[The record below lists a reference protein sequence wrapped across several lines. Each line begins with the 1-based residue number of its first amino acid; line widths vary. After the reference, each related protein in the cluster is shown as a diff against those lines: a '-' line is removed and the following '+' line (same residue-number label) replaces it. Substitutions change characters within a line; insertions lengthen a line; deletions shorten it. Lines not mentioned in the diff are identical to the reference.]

1 MIMDLCKWNRSINM
15 IDRSHEIR
23 SIDDA
28 LVFQGRPVIRRDTR
42 INGGVYLGANAREAV
57 VVDFEKDREIM
68 ALYEKVLSAAEGRD
82 EEGILQAVFDKVSKS
97 FSRRSSRH
105 VEQLVD
111 WLGLGNDQKVLLGM
125 FVREKTGCCR
135 HSALACGAI
144 IEKLIDEGYLKG
156 KVSVD
161 RNSFNIL
168 SYNLAHA
175 WCRYTSAEGRVTVLD
190 VAKDYIGGL
199 TKKGDIVPWEYK
211 RHEEQKEKYAAGI
224 LSA

>member
-1 MIMDLCKWNRSINM
+1 MKDICEWNRSINM
-15 IDRSHEIR
+15 TDRSAAVR
-23 SIDDA
+23 NIDDI
-28 LVFQGRPVIRRDTR
+28 LYFQGRHVIKRDTR

-57 VVDFEKDREIM
+57 VVDFKKDEELD
-68 ALYEKVLSAAEGRD
+68 ALYSRVLAGISDKD
-82 EEGILQAVFDKVSKS
+82 EDGILQAVYEAVSKS
-97 FSRRSSRH
+97 FPSCSSRY
-105 VEQLVD
+105 VEEFIDQL
-111 WLGLGNDQKVLLGM
+111 GIGNDQKVLLGL
-125 FVREKTGCCR
+125 FIRDRTGCCR
-135 HSALACGAI
+135 HSALACGAV
-144 IEKLIDEGYLKG
+144 IERLIDEGCLKG
-156 KVSVD
+156 KVSID